1 MLKLIIVCITI
12 IIVVRILFKK
22 EKVED
27 IHKGKIMYDKKAI
40 VDEREKERI
49 EAKKKERREHTCP
62 KCNKYNPQNFDY
74 NETYKGIR
82 DCSPD
87 YNCYECRECG
97 ATWKIYKKDPNP
109 WL

>member
-1 MLKLIIVCITI
+1 MLKLIIVCVT
-12 IIVVRILFKK
+12 IIVVINILSKK

-27 IHKGKIMYDKKAI
+27 IHKDKIIYDKDAI
-40 VDEREKERI
+40 INKRTKEKI
-49 EAKKKERREHTCP
+49 EKMHKEMKDRTCP
-62 KCNKYNPQNFDY
+62 NCNKYNPNNFDY
-74 NETYKGIR
+74 NETFKKGRGI
-82 DCSPD
+82 SPD